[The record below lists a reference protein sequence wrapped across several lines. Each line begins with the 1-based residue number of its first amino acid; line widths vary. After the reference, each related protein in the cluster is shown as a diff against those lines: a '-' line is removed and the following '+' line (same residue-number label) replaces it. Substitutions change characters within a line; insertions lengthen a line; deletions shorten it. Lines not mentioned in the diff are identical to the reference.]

1 MIDGNLATKTTRLC
15 IGVLSLPFLP
25 MIYLVRGIC
34 KILHIISVVLPKRID
49 GLLSKYARHSLAK
62 YTSVDSSTIAFI
74 TMQGEYT
81 CNPKYIAEE
90 ILRRD
95 LPYRLLW
102 IIPRGRFG
110 PVPESME
117 LLKRGSAKYYLELS
131 RARIVIQNGHTLQRT
146 DVGKRDGQ
154 TWLQTWHGSLG
165 LKRLEGAGGRNDF
178 FDRMRSRQTM
188 ETDFLISNSS
198 FENDV
203 YGSTYWPGVPILK
216 LGHARNDILFNQT
229 QDSQRVVRQEVL
241 DRLNIEDSGQQFI
254 LFAPTQNDGAG
265 LSGFGEL
272 DWNLISETFA
282 ERFGGSWE
290 VLIRLHH
297 TDKARVRKMMR
308 VNKGPCHDATPHPD
322 MQELL
327 AVADA
332 GITNYSSW
340 ICDFI
345 VQEKPSFIFG
355 ADIEDYA
362 SKRGFY
368 HDFDD
373 TPFTATTS
381 LDELLAEIRTFDHE
395 IFAAKVKD
403 FIQNCGSVDDGKAS
417 ARIVDSLEKMM
428 SS

>member
-1 MIDGNLATKTTRLC
+1 
-15 IGVLSLPFLP
+15 
-25 MIYLVRGIC
+25 
-34 KILHIISVVLPKRID
+34 
-49 GLLSKYARHSLAK
+49 
-62 YTSVDSSTIAFI
+62 
-74 TMQGEYT
+74 MQGEYT

-90 ILRRD
+90 IRRRN

-102 IIPRGRFG
+102 IVPKGRFG
-110 PVPESME
+110 PVPEGME

-131 RARIVIQNGHTLQRT
+131 RARVVIQNGHTLQRT
-146 DVGKRDGQ
+146 DVCKRDGQ

-165 LKRLEGAGGRNDF
+165 LKRLEGAGGRDGF
-178 FDRMRSRQTM
+178 FNKMRSRQTV

-203 YGSTYWPGVPILK
+203 FENTYWPGVPILK

-229 QDSQRVVRQEVL
+229 EDSQRVVRQEVL
-241 DRLNIEDSGQQFI
+241 ARLNIEDSGQRFI
-254 LFAPTQNDGAG
+254 LFAPTQKDGAR
-265 LSGFGEL
+265 LTGFEEL
-272 DWNLISETFA
+272 DWDLISKTFA

-297 TDKARVRKMMR
+297 TDKARVRRMMKM
-308 VNKGPCHDATPHPD
+308 NQGPCHNATPHPD

-332 GITNYSSW
+332 GITDYSSW

-345 VQEKPSFIFG
+345 VQEKPSFVFG
-355 ADIEDYA
+355 TDFENYA

-373 TPFTATTS
+373 TPFTVATS
-381 LDELLAEIRTFDHE
+381 HDELLAEIRTFDHE
-395 IFAAKVKD
+395 IFAAKVKE